1 LPGWLKA
8 AEVSVMAEQPW
19 RWTDAQR
26 QAITGKGTGLLVSA
40 AAGAGKTAVL
50 AERCAYLIV
59 EASPACGVEDLLVV
73 TFTDAA
79 AAEMRERIAE
89 ALRGQLARRA
99 GNSYLQRQLALIDGA
114 NISTIHAFCRELL
127 SKYFCQA
134 GVDPNFAVLDA
145 DEAELLKHEALEAL
159 FRELYGAKTDTA
171 ERFRE
176 LVELYGE
183 GRDGPIGR
191 FVLSV
196 HDLLRS
202 LVRPGQWLAE
212 AAAIAKPGAGEL
224 RRALAEDL
232 RVELAGQV
240 RHCRG
245 QAEFIRRSLAGWSAY
260 AEAIEEY
267 AGQLDQWVGVTAA
280 DGGVD
285 EVRAGLAAYC
295 FGSVRTMLG
304 KDTPASVRMA
314 RDTAKGILG
323 QIKQD
328 FEQRLAKA
336 HGCDDLEQ
344 EAEQMG
350 RTAPFVET
358 VCRIVEQL
366 AVRYDQAKDRLAAVD
381 FDDLQ
386 QKCLDLLTC
395 DRATLEPTDIAR
407 QLQERFDH
415 VLVDEY
421 QDINSVQDAIISLV
435 SRQNASGR
443 ASNLFVVGDVKQ
455 SVYRF
460 RQAEPEIF
468 LGRQLAWQERGESV
482 RGRVLWLGE
491 NFRSQPGV
499 LEAVN
504 AIFERLMSGGLSR
517 IRYDER
523 ARLVPGLEFPSSD
536 QPRELGLPAAEV
548 HVLSRPGAAA
558 TDDEDGQGAMR
569 LEGVEREAYLVGRR
583 ILELV
588 GGEDEPG
595 ALLYEADGEGK
606 WRQRPVSYR
615 DIVVLLRTVRHTA
628 GRMAAVLRQM
638 GVPVF
643 AELSTGYF
651 DSMEVQDVLNL
662 LSIID
667 NEQQDIPL
675 AAVMRSPLLSPRFSD
690 SDLLRIRGVDGEVP
704 FHQAVRLYADQG
716 ADSDLRNRVGAL
728 LATFGRWRDVARVR
742 PVAELLDALYAETG
756 YLAYVGGLP
765 DGAQRRVNLLELHER
780 GRQFG
785 QFARQGLFRFVGFI
799 DQLRQDEREVRSP
812 TPLSEA
818 EDVVRIMSIH
828 RSKGLEFPVVIVPQL
843 GKQFNMRDAAGTM
856 IVDRRRHIGLEVV
869 DEERRIRYPTVGHR
883 FVSRQIRDQTL
894 AEELRVLYVALT
906 RARHRLI
913 LVGTCRSKDLE
924 VPRARWADYA
934 GALPEAVVV
943 GARSPL
949 DWLLPV
955 LSCQSAGRVCW
966 SEQPRPGVEEKSLF
980 WVGHHGADTVAQWA
994 VPDERGDAKTGI
1006 SSKRLAELE
1015 PIDSPPAGNDE
1026 VGEAIARL
1034 GAGYDWEALAE
1045 LPAVISVSELK
1056 RRFSLSAEDGEQVR
1070 SYLRPRWVDC
1080 GPGFVQGRSD
1090 KGIDRGIATHLVLR
1104 HVDLSGACD
1113 EAGLTEQIGKMV
1125 GVGLL
1130 ASGQADLVDLGA
1142 LAWFFGTDLGAR
1154 LRSGASE
1161 VRRELPFVARVA
1173 AERYEQS
1180 LVGRQLDPADGIL
1193 VRGIIDCLVA
1203 EAGGLELIDYKTD
1216 RVGREGLGRR
1226 VELYRGQMRIY
1237 AEAISGIWSRPVRAC
1252 WLVFLSAEHIEPV
1265 DA

>member
-1 LPGWLKA
+1 
-8 AEVSVMAEQPW
+8 MAEQPG

-26 QAITGKGTGLLVSA
+26 QAIRGQGTGLLVSA

-50 AERCAYLIV
+50 AERCAYLIA

-99 GNSYLQRQLALIDGA
+99 SNRYLQRQLALIDAA

-134 GVDPNFAVLDA
+134 GLDPNFAVLDA
-145 DEAELLKHEALEAL
+145 DEAELLKHETLEAL
-159 FRELYGAKTDTA
+159 FRELYGAKTGAA
-171 ERFRE
+171 ESFRE

-196 HDLLRS
+196 HDLLRT
-202 LVRPGQWLAE
+202 LVRPQQWLAE
-212 AAAIAKPGAGEL
+212 AAAIARPGSGEL

-245 QAEFIRRSLAGWSAY
+245 QAEFIRRSLANWSAY
-260 AEAIEEY
+260 AEAIDEY
-267 AGQLDQWVGVTAA
+267 AGQLGQWVGGAAA

-295 FGSVRTMLG
+295 FPSVRTKPLG
-304 KDTPASVRMA
+304 KDTPASTRRA
-314 RDTAKGILG
+314 RDTAKEIFG

-336 HGCDDLEQ
+336 HGCDDLER

-366 AVRYDQAKDRLAAVD
+366 EVRYSQAKDRLAAVD

-395 DRATLEPTDIAR
+395 DRATLEPTAVAR
-407 QLQERFDH
+407 QLQERFEH

-435 SRQNASGR
+435 SRQGASGR
-443 ASNLFVVGDVKQ
+443 ANNLFVVGDVKQ
-455 SVYRF
+455 SIYRF

-468 LGRQLAWQERGESV
+468 LGRQLAWQERGEPA

-499 LEAVN
+499 LEVVN
-504 AIFERLMSGGLSR
+504 AVFERLMSGGLSR
-517 IRYDER
+517 ITYDER
-523 ARLVPGLEFPSSD
+523 ARLIPGLEFPSSD
-536 QPRELGLPAAEV
+536 EPQVLGMPAAEV
-548 HVLSRPGAAA
+548 HVLSKPATAA

-588 GGEDEPG
+588 GGEGEPG

-606 WRQRPVSYR
+606 WRQRQVSYR

-662 LSIID
+662 LSIVD
-667 NEQQDIPL
+667 NQQQDIPL

-690 SDLLRIRGVDGEVP
+690 SDLLRIRGVDGQAP

-716 ADSDLRNRVGAL
+716 ADSGLRRRVGTL

-785 QFARQGLFRFVGFI
+785 QFARQGLFRFLRFI
-799 DQLRQDEREVRSP
+799 DQLRRDEREVRSP

-843 GKQFNMRDAAGTM
+843 GKQFNMTDAAGTM

-869 DEERRIRYPTVGHR
+869 DEERRIRYSTVGHR

-913 LVGTCRSKDLE
+913 LVGTCRSNDLE
-924 VPRARWADYA
+924 GPRARWADYA
-934 GALPEAVVV
+934 GALPEAVVI

-966 SEQPRPGVEEKSLF
+966 SDQPRPGAEEKSLF
-980 WVGHHGADTVAQWA
+980 WVGHYSGDTVAQWA
-994 VPDERGDAKTGI
+994 VPDERGDAKTDI

-1026 VGEAIARL
+1026 VSEAIARL
-1034 GAGYDWEALAE
+1034 GAGYDWEALAG

-1056 RRFSLSAEDGEQVR
+1056 RRFALSAEEGERVR

-1080 GPGFVQGRSD
+1080 GPEFVQGRSD

-1113 EAGLTEQIGKMV
+1113 EAGLAEQIGKMV
-1125 GVGLL
+1125 GRGLL
-1130 ASGQADLVDLGA
+1130 ASAQAELVDLGA

-1173 AERYEQS
+1173 AEGYERS
-1180 LVGRQLDPADGIL
+1180 LVGRELDPADGIL
-1193 VRGIIDCLVA
+1193 VRGIVDCLLA

-1216 RVGREGLGRR
+1216 RVGREGLAQR
-1226 VELYRGQMRIY
+1226 VELYRGQMRVY
-1237 AEAISGIWSRPVRAC
+1237 AEAISGIWSQPVRAC

-1265 DA
+1265 DV